1 MRREKSCAPS
11 EIFNGHHC
19 LPLHKCYLSDLK
31 PLMGIPPNPHSY
43 QHLTKL
49 VGMLGRSG
57 MHFLIRH
64 MVLLN
69 LLVSI
74 LFPDNSLDVQ
84 EAGDQDAAMPT
95 KGQPSDKSVPWPL
108 KSNED
113 GLPIFPPIKDRTLP
127 EIKQIVRSFLSL
139 TYRLLFPCSL
149 TLLSIPTSLCIV
161 GHASN
166 NKRLSVPWTHIRDD
180 PEKFFDSKYLPDGV
194 ILVEVSKMKSEALQ
208 SCIWHW
214 YKRQEAGE
222 CPFEFKFVLPSDS
235 RPRQSRAAK
244 ADDSDEEIELP
255 VRWSSTSPSPPSD
268 WYASCTCL
276 YPHAHV
282 FAVPLL
288 LFKVLPIRANPR
300 HRPLSG
306 KFLCS
311 PAIYAS
317 NVVVLH
323 VVHHKLGKVSKPKLI
338 SSRVYPKSQS
348 TLPCSITWI
357 TFL

>member
-1 MRREKSCAPS
+1 M
-11 EIFNGHHC
+11 F
-19 LPLHKCYLSDLK
+19 
-31 PLMGIPPNPHSY
+31 
-43 QHLTKL
+43 
-49 VGMLGRSG
+49 GRNG
-57 MHFLIRH
+57 MHFLAKP
-64 MVLLN
+64 MVWLN
-69 LLVSI
+69 I
-74 LFPDNSLDVQ
+74 LGIIGHPDTSLDMPDG
-84 EAGDQDAAMPT
+84 GDEDVPPLPT
-95 KGQPSDKSVPWPL
+95 KPQASDKSVPWPL
-108 KSNED
+108 RSNED

-139 TYRLLFPCSL
+139 TYRLLFPCSS
-149 TLLSIPTSLCIV
+149 TLLSILTSFCIA

-166 NKRLSVPWTHIRDD
+166 NKRSSVPWTHIRDD
-180 PEKFFDSKYLPDGV
+180 PDKFFDAKYLPDGV
-194 ILVEVSKMKSEALQ
+194 ILVEISKMKSEALQ
-208 SCIWHW
+208 SCIRHW

-235 RPRQSRAAK
+235 RPRQSGAAN

-255 VRWSSTSPSPPSD
+255 TWRSSNSPSPPSD
-268 WYASCTCL
+268 RYASCTCWC
-276 YPHAHV
+276 PHAHV
-282 FAVPLL
+282 FAVRLL
-288 LFKVLPIRANPR
+288 LQELPLRANPR

-311 PAIYAS
+311 PAIHAS

-348 TLPCSITWI
+348 TLPCSITWT